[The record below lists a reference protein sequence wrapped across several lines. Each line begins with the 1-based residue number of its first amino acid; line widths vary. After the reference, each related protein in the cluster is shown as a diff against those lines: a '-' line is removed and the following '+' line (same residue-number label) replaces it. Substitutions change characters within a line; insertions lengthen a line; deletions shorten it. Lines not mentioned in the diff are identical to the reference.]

1 MHPQEPTHC
10 TRGVNTM
17 KRHPFW
23 FPFAALFIGASVL
36 LAACGGSAPEPTP
49 APQAQAQAPAAE
61 PTKVGPD
68 VIAKGKEV
76 FNKYGCQACHA
87 IQGFAE
93 GQVGPAL
100 DNIYVVAQQRIAS
113 PEYKQSKGKA
123 KTAEE
128 YIRESILH
136 PNDFIV
142 PQCPTGPCPAGV
154 MIQNFEQQIKPEE
167 LEALIG
173 YLMSLGR

>member
-1 MHPQEPTHC
+1 MIK
-10 TRGVNTM
+10 VSL
-17 KRHPFW
+17 KSLVV
-23 FPFAALFIGASVL
+23 AASAAAVL
-36 LAACGGSAPEPTP
+36 ALTACGGSEPEPTKAPEP
-49 APQAQAQAPAAE
+49 QAAAPAAE
-61 PTKVGPD
+61 PTVVPAS
-68 VIAKGKEV
+68 VVEKGKQV
-76 FNKYGCQACHA
+76 YNQYGCQACHA
-87 IQGFAE
+87 IAGFAD

-100 DNIYVVAQQRIAS
+100 DNIYKVAQERIAS

-123 KTAEE
+123 TTAEQ

-136 PNDFIV
+136 PNDYIV

-154 MIQNFEQQIKPEE
+154 MIQNFEQQIKPDE

>member
-1 MHPQEPTHC
+1 
-10 TRGVNTM
+10 M
-17 KRHPFW
+17 KRGSLRASL
-23 FPFAALFIGASVL
+23 AALLASASVL
-36 LAACGGSAPEPTP
+36 LVACGGSAPEPTP
-49 APQAQAQAPAAE
+49 APQAQAPAAE
-61 PTKVGPD
+61 PTKVGAD
-68 VIAKGKEV
+68 VIEKGKAA

-87 IQGFAE
+87 IKGFAE

-100 DNIYVVAQQRIAS
+100 DNMYVVAQQRITSA
-113 PEYKQSKGKA
+113 EYKQSKGKA

-136 PNDFIV
+136 PNDYIV

-154 MIQNFEQQIKPEE
+154 MIQNFEQQITPEE
-167 LEALIG
+167 LQALIG